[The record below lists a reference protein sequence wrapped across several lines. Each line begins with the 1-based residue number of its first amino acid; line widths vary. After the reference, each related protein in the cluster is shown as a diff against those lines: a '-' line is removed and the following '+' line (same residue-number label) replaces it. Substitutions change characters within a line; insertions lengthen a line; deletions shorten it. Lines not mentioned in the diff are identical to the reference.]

1 MGQKKDVMKKLI
13 NYTLCCS
20 TLALCLNVGALFA
33 QNPAYNQLSSYKYF
47 VLKEDN
53 VYANYKDTIN
63 RKVRGILKQHNFPEP
78 MDPSVLYSNKFDQ
91 CQIITLSYSIS
102 SPSYSSGEIS
112 CSFKFLDCNYTA
124 IAANEIHE
132 KTPFLNEKNFI
143 KTVTKCFSHMDGYE
157 YKYSGKTSALVV
169 DENAS
174 GNDLKEEVAS
184 EYRGSAD
191 PMKGLNVSKSKEMVV
206 GKYYALIIGIDK
218 YKGTWAPLKNA
229 VNDAKAVET
238 TLGKYKFDV
247 FRTLYNEQ
255 ATREKIIDEFE
266 WLIANVKPQDNVL
279 IYYSGHGELK
289 KELNKGFW
297 IPVDAEGA
305 STSKYISNNDLQSYL
320 TGIKSKHT
328 LLVSDACFSGDIF
341 RGNTVS
347 VPFEES
353 EKYYKEVHGL
363 VSRQA
368 MTSGGLEPV
377 MDGGKDGHSVF
388 AYYLLKTLNENG
400 NKYFD
405 ASQLY
410 NKLKIPVIN
419 NSEQSPKLS
428 PVKGA
433 DDEGGQ
439 FIFIKK

>member
-1 MGQKKDVMKKLI
+1 MIKTLLR
-13 NYTLCCS
+13 YTLCFS
-20 TLALCLNVGALFA
+20 LLALFLNAGALFA
-33 QNPAYNQLSSYKYF
+33 QNPAYNQLNTYKYF

-53 VYANYKDTIN
+53 VNTQYKDTIN
-63 RKVRGILKQHNFPEP
+63 RKIKGILKQHNFPNL
-78 MDPSVLYSNKFDQ
+78 MDASVLYSNKFDQ
-91 CQIITLSYSIS
+91 CQIITIAYSVS

-112 CSFKFLDCNYTA
+112 CSFKFVDCNYTS
-124 IAANEIHE
+124 IVSNEIHE

-143 KTVTKCFSHMDGYE
+143 KTVVKCFSHMDGYE
-157 YKYSGKTSALVV
+157 YKYSGKEPTLVV
-169 DENAS
+169 DENSS
-174 GNDLKEEVAS
+174 GSSNDVATS

-229 VNDAKAVET
+229 VSDAKAMET
-238 TLGKYKFDV
+238 SLGKYKFDV

-266 WLIANVKPQDNVL
+266 WLIANAKEQDNVFV
-279 IYYSGHGELK
+279 YYSGHGEFK

-297 IPVDAEGA
+297 IPVDAEGT
-305 STSKYISNNDLQSYL
+305 STSKYISNSDLQTYL
-320 TGIKSKHT
+320 SGIKSKHT

-368 MTSGGLEPV
+368 MTSGGIEPV
-377 MDGGKDGHSVF
+377 MDGGKDGHSIF
-388 AYYLLKTLNENG
+388 AYYFLKTLNENA

-410 NKLKIPVIN
+410 NKIKIPVIN
-419 NSEQSPKLS
+419 NSDQSPKLS

-433 DDEGGQ
+433 GDEGGQ